1 MEAIADQEL
10 KTAITAVSKLIQFE
24 NKGQLLN
31 INSAEKIFLKVQMHR
46 IPNLGGTQECTLL
59 L

>member
-31 INSAEKIFLKVQMHR
+31 INSAEKIFPSNSSCLRVASK
-46 IPNLGGTQECTLL
+46 NF
-59 L
+59 